1 MCIFCDF
8 QFDKTK
14 VVMENELAYAIYD
27 SFPVN
32 DGHTLIIPKRHAETF
47 FDLTSEEV
55 KAMYELAS
63 EMKKKLDSL
72 YHPDGYNVGLNCGE
86 AGGQTI
92 MHCHM
97 HLIPRYK
104 GDIENPR
111 GGVRKIIKNK
121 VPYDG

>member
-8 QFDKTK
+8 QFDKNK
-14 VVMENELAYAIYD
+14 VVIENELAYAIYD

-32 DGHTLIIPKRHAETF
+32 EGHTLIIPKRHAETF

-55 KAMYELAS
+55 EAMYALAS
-63 EMKKKLDSL
+63 EMKKKLDEL

-86 AGGQTI
+86 AAGQTI

-97 HLIPRYK
+97 HIIPRYK

>member
-32 DGHTLIIPKRHAETF
+32 EGHTLIIPKRHAETF